1 MATRIV
7 YLVRHGQ
14 QATPQ
19 IYNGLGNHLSDLG
32 RRQAELTAD
41 LLASVL
47 ISQIYHS
54 TMRRA
59 AETAH
64 AIARRHP
71 RVPVHASRLLW
82 EGVPYLPTLL
92 APYFEDVTEEV
103 ISRDRVRLD
112 RAFDRF
118 FRPASKETVDLL
130 VCHGN
135 MIRYLVCRA
144 IHAPPDALA
153 HMEINNC
160 GVTQIVVEP
169 EFVPERRT
177 VLYGLNAIGHIP
189 PDLRSFI

>member
-1 MATRIV
+1 MATRIL

-19 IYNGLGNHLSDLG
+19 IYNGLGNHLSELG
-32 RRQAELTAD
+32 KRQAELTGD
-41 LLASVL
+41 LLALVPVTR
-47 ISQIYHS
+47 IYHS

-59 AETAH
+59 AETAQ
-64 AIARRHP
+64 AIAARHP

-92 APYFEDVTEEV
+92 APFFEDVTAEV
-103 ISRDRVRLD
+103 ISKDRARLD
-112 RAFDRF
+112 RAFERF
-118 FRPASKETVDLL
+118 FRPATTETVDVL

-135 MIRYLVCRA
+135 MIRYLVTRA
-144 IHAPPDALA
+144 IHAPPDSLA

-160 GVTQIVVEP
+160 GVTQVVIEP

-177 VLYGLNAIGHIP
+177 VLYGLNSVGHIP
-189 PDLRSFI
+189 PELRTFI